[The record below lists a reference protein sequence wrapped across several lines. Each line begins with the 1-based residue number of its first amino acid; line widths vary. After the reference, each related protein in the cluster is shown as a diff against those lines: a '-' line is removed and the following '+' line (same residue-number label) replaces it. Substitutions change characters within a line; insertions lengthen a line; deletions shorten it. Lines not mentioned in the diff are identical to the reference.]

1 MANKTKTIPPTRV
14 DEKLYQLVQQ
24 VARANELT
32 LAEVVRLAL
41 EDYCAPGVWVSST
54 PSVTVPIVGTI
65 SQEGIKWNSSEV
77 TR

>member
-1 MANKTKTIPPTRV
+1 MPNKTKTIPPTRV
-14 DEKLYQLVQQ
+14 NEQLYELVQK

-41 EDYCAPGVWVSST
+41 EDYCAPCIGLRPM
-54 PSVTVPIVGTI
+54 PSVIVPIVGTI
-65 SQEGIKWNSSEV
+65 SDKGIKWNSSEV